1 MNMTDNRYCVIMAG
15 GTANHFWPISRE
27 SRPKQFLDIAGNG
40 KSFLRLTY
48 ERFSKIV
55 PKENILVVT
64 LDRFGNLV
72 RKQLPE
78 VPESNIL
85 LEPYSRH
92 TAPCIAYS
100 TLSILKRNPDAIVV
114 VTPADHIISDET
126 SFRRSMD
133 DMIGYAT
140 KNNALITMGISPT
153 GPETGYG
160 YIQVTG
166 GKAGAT
172 LGKPVKVKTFTE
184 KPDKELAKV
193 FYDSGE
199 FFWNS
204 GIFAWKASVIMDEM
218 AKYLPDVLSVFNG
231 FDQYAGTPA
240 ERSFL
245 EKAYAECP
253 KISIAYGV
261 MEKTDIAWLYSG
273 QFGWSD
279 VDSWESL
286 FSAVTAKDSDGNAT
300 NSLTKL
306 FNEDRD
312 NLVVTENKKKIY
324 AIKGLKDFMVIDTDD
339 ALLICPKDDKQFKEF
354 ITGLGMPGYEEFR

>member
-1 MNMTDNRYCVIMAG
+1 MNMTDNRYYVIMAG

-140 KNNALITMGISPT
+140 KNNALITMG
-153 GPETGYG
+153 
-160 YIQVTG
+160 
-166 GKAGAT
+166 
-172 LGKPVKVKTFTE
+172 F
-184 KPDKELAKV
+184 PD
-193 FYDSGE
+193 
-199 FFWNS
+199 
-204 GIFAWKASVIMDEM
+204 
-218 AKYLPDVLSVFNG
+218 
-231 FDQYAGTPA
+231 GT
-240 ERSFL
+240 
-245 EKAYAECP
+245 
-253 KISIAYGV
+253 
-261 MEKTDIAWLYSG
+261 
-273 QFGWSD
+273 
-279 VDSWESL
+279 
-286 FSAVTAKDSDGNAT
+286 
-300 NSLTKL
+300 
-306 FNEDRD
+306 
-312 NLVVTENKKKIY
+312 
-324 AIKGLKDFMVIDTDD
+324 
-339 ALLICPKDDKQFKEF
+339 
-354 ITGLGMPGYEEFR
+354 

>member
-1 MNMTDNRYCVIMAG
+1 MNMTDNRYCVIIAG

-253 KISIAYGV
+253 KISIDYGV

-300 NSLTKL
+300 NSQTKL

-324 AIKGLKDFMVIDTDD
+324 AIKGLKDFMVIDTED

-354 ITGLGMPGYEEFR
+354 ITGLGMPEYEDFR